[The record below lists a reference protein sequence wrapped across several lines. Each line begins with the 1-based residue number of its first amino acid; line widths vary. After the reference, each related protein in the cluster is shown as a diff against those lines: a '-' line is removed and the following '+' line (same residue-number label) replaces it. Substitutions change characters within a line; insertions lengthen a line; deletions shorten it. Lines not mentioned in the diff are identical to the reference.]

1 MRVLAALS
9 GGVDSA
15 VAASLLVEQ
24 GHTVV
29 GATLWLWDEPNSA
42 SPHSAPDSPLTPV
55 ERAHRV
61 ADQLGIPFFLID
73 ARAVFQARVVDYFVS
88 EYAAGRTPNPCV
100 ICNRAVRFTS
110 LLDWAFAEGATTVA
124 TGHYARVRK
133 RGDHYQLLRGVDKNK
148 DQSYFLHRLSQSQL
162 AHIMFPLGDLTKE
175 EVRQIAHQRGLFVA
189 QQPESQDV
197 CFQVEGDYR
206 RFLARQAP
214 DLFQPGPILDTS
226 GRVLGQHTGLPAYTV
241 GQRKGLGISA
251 SLPMYV
257 LAIDTAKNALVVG
270 TAEELGWDEC
280 IVEDVH
286 YIDGEKRSAEFRA
299 TAQVRYRARTTPVS
313 VLPISEG
320 GARVRFDTSQ
330 RDITPGQFLV
340 LYDERV
346 VIGGGAI
353 ASRRARKDEGWS
365 DLGIGALRFEGE
377 DRC

>member
-24 GHTVV
+24 GRTVV
-29 GATLWLWDEPNSA
+29 GAMLRLWDEPNSA
-42 SPHSAPDSPLTPV
+42 SPHSAPDPALTAV

-61 ADQLGIPFFLID
+61 ADQLGIPFSLID
-73 ARAVFQARVVDYFVS
+73 AREVFQARVVDYFVA

-110 LLDWAFAEGATTVA
+110 LLDQAFAEGADTLA
-124 TGHYARVRK
+124 TGHYARVCK

-148 DQSYFLHRLSQSQL
+148 DQSYLLHRLSQSQL
-162 AHIMFPLGDLTKE
+162 ARVVFPLGDLTKE
-175 EVRQIAHQRGLFVA
+175 EVRQIAHQRGLIVA

-226 GRVLGQHTGLPAYTV
+226 GRVLGQHTGLPAYTI
-241 GQRKGLGISA
+241 GQRKGLGITA
-251 SLPMYV
+251 PLPMYV
-257 LAIDTAKNALVVG
+257 LAIDAAENALVVG

-280 IVEDVH
+280 MIEDIH
-286 YIDGEKRSAEFRA
+286 YIDGEKRAAEFRA
-299 TAQVRYRARTTPVS
+299 TAQVRYRARATAVS
-313 VLPISEG
+313 VLPISQR
-320 GARVRFDTSQ
+320 GARVRFDTPQ

-340 LYDERV
+340 LYDEQV

-353 ASRRARKDEGWS
+353 ASRQAHRRATV
-365 DLGIGALRFEGE
+365 A
-377 DRC
+377 